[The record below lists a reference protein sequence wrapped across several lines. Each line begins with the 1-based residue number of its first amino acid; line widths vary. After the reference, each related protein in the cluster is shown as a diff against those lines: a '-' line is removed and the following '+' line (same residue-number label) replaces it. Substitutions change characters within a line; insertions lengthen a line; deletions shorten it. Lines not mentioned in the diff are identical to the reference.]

1 MKLFLIYMV
10 SMFIPFSFAQA
21 QSPVVA
27 GEYIVKMKAQ
37 AGVTANS
44 RISKGLKLV
53 SKLGSS
59 VSVKQ
64 AFWGSTMMHI
74 RSDSEASIESLRA
87 NPDVE
92 FVEPNYILSLEPNDI
107 QPFGVAP
114 QNTDSYGQSGSGTQ
128 VAQAWNI
135 EKPYNQGTKTIVAII
150 DTGLDT
156 THHLF
161 ADSNAIW
168 ENTVERNGVAGVDDD
183 GNGYIDDFN
192 GWNYVANSNNVYDD
206 DDHGTHVA
214 GIVLGVGQDIL
225 KSSVRESKIVIMPL
239 KFLDSHGSG
248 TTASAV
254 NAIYYAVNMGAKV
267 INNSWGGP
275 SYSKSLH
282 DAYTYAHTHGVFI
295 SSAAGNGNSQGV
307 GQNNDSVAMYPANLD
322 TPNNMSVAA
331 STDSNT
337 KASFSNYG
345 TSVQVASP
353 GVSITSSV
361 PGTGCA
367 APGCFQLM
375 SGTSMAAPFVAGMAA
390 LILRE
395 APQLTGYQVKNII
408 MSSVD
413 LFASLNSYVATQG
426 RVNIYK
432 AIQNAQTQTGT
443 AAYNPNY
450 TPVYKTD
457 RSIAS
462 AADSAAK
469 GCGLV
474 KAAQEVSDSG
484 KGPTNGV
491 GGNIA
496 VMFLMILL
504 PLSLAFSLRKKVEVP
519 ANAGIVRRKF
529 ARYNLAKDLVLQIG
543 DQVVNVASETLSLG
557 GLSFSGTEAMQINK
571 GEKIRVKIVEL
582 DHEVEGEV
590 VWCSAKQSY
599 GVKFLTISDQLK
611 DHFAAWTVGLSPT

>member
-1 MKLFLIYMV
+1 MKLFLIYTV
-10 SMFIPFSFAQA
+10 SMFFPFALAQA

-27 GEYIVKMKAQ
+27 GEYIVKMKPQTGA
-37 AGVTANS
+37 TANS
-44 RISKGLKLV
+44 RISKGLSLV

-114 QNTDSYGQSGSGTQ
+114 QNTDSYGQSGTGTQ
-128 VAQAWNI
+128 VTLGWNI

-156 THHLF
+156 THRLF

-168 ENTVERNGVAGVDDD
+168 ENTVEKNGVAGVDDD
-183 GNGYIDDFN
+183 GNGYIDDIN

-225 KSSVRESKIVIMPL
+225 QTAVRESKIRIMPL

-295 SSAAGNGNSQGV
+295 ASAAGNGNSQGV

-331 STDSNT
+331 STDSNV

-361 PGTGCA
+361 PGTGCS

-375 SGTSMAAPFVAGMAA
+375 SGTSMASPFVAGMAA

-395 APQLTGYQVKNII
+395 APQLSGYQVKNII

-413 LFASLNSYVATQG
+413 LFTSLNSYVATKG

-443 AAYNPNY
+443 ATYNPTY

-457 RSIAS
+457 RSVAS
-462 AADSAAK
+462 EAESAGK

-474 KAAQEVSDSG
+474 KAAQEVSESG

-557 GLSFSGTEAMQINK
+557 GLSFSGTDTMQINK